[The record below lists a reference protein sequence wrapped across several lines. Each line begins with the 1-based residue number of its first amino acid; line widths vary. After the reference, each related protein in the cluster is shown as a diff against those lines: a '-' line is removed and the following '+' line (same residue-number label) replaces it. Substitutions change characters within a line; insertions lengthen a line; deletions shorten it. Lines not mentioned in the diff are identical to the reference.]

1 MSRGDH
7 EPRAVSGVRRRV
19 LVGSRASGLA
29 LRQTE
34 EVLGLL
40 RTLNPDADFEV
51 STLRTSGDAAPEAP
65 LVSLGPGIFVKDI
78 ERALLSGEVAM
89 AVHSLK
95 DMPTVIPDGLI
106 IGAVCQRLDPRD
118 VLVNRW
124 GCSLDE
130 LPPGARIGTSS
141 PRRVAQLKAL
151 RRDVEALPIRGNVDT
166 RLRKSRGA
174 DYDGVILAAAGLIRM
189 NLEAEVAEFL
199 SPSDFVPAPGQG
211 ALAVELREDDEE
223 TIAMLS
229 AIDHYPTRRAVT
241 AERAFLKVL
250 GGGCQV
256 PVGAYARSETD
267 MMALMVFL
275 ASPDG
280 SKVFKAKAVGG
291 VNNPKELAIDA
302 YQRLIERGAGG
313 LMGERHGR
321 GAPDLD

>member
-1 MSRGDH
+1 M
-7 EPRAVSGVRRRV
+7 
-19 LVGSRASGLA
+19 GSRASGLA

-34 EVLGLL
+34 EVLGQL
-40 RTLNPDADFEV
+40 RALHPDGDFEV
-51 STLRTSGDAAPEAP
+51 SALRTSGDAAPEAP
-65 LVSLGPGIFVKDI
+65 LASLGPGIFIKEI
-78 ERALLSGEVAM
+78 ERALLEGEVRM

-95 DMPTVIPDGLI
+95 DMPTAMPDGLI

-130 LPPGARIGTSS
+130 LPHGARIGTSS
-141 PRRVAQLKAL
+141 PRRVAQLLAL
-151 RRDVEALPIRGNVDT
+151 RPDVEALPIRGNVDT
-166 RLRKSRGA
+166 RLHKSRGA
-174 DYDGVILAAAGLIRM
+174 DYDGAILAAAGIIRM

-199 SPSDFVPAPGQG
+199 SPSDFIPAPGQG
-211 ALAVELREDDEE
+211 ALAVEVREDDEE

-241 AERAFLKVL
+241 AERAFLKIL

-256 PVGAYARSETD
+256 PVGAYARSEAD
-267 MMALMVFL
+267 IMVLAVFL

-280 SKVFKAKAVGG
+280 SNVFKAKAVGG
-291 VNNPKELAIDA
+291 VNSPQELAIDA

-313 LMGERHGR
+313 LMGDRPERGV
-321 GAPDLD
+321 PDQA